1 MTHEQ
6 SPALLVTRMEDCT
19 SLGQHERHPEFPVVT
34 RESHR
39 NSRKKH
45 EVPQSS
51 QDEALSRYSISRE
64 VLRSILTFKM
74 VLDTFDATQKFPR
87 DPGLIREEH

>member
-1 MTHEQ
+1 
-6 SPALLVTRMEDCT
+6 MEVWT
-19 SLGQHERHPEFPVVT
+19 SLGQLERHPEFSIIT
-34 RESHR
+34 RESRR

-64 VLRSILTFKM
+64 VPRS
-74 VLDTFDATQKFPR
+74 VLKVERVLETLDVTIKVPK
-87 DPGLIREEH
+87 GLSGEEH